1 MDPWPRGRF
10 GVSST
15 IGVMPVSL
23 DDELLRDSFVESIDP
38 LLAAESPQVGLGI
51 ETIGLAALQQ
61 SRQAVCITD
70 AQVDLPGPAISFVN
84 SAYTEIFRCDA
95 DQVIGRSPRIGQ
107 GPLTNRRVLD
117 RLRAHIEVGESVQ
130 AQAINYR
137 FDRTAFRL
145 RWSIDP
151 ITRNGVV
158 VGFFAQ
164 MRDVT
169 PEDRMRRRLAALDTL
184 MSRGK
189 VASRLGRAERLGPV
203 AQALASALR
212 PLVAEIGSA
221 SVRIGDA
228 HEATQIDAN
237 VLDDCVPDIV
247 ETSIGTIGS
256 ISVSTHP
263 DAVALVDHLAI
274 GELGEHARWLL
285 ELGEPGES
293 VRLPR

>member
-1 MDPWPRGRF
+1 
-10 GVSST
+10 
-15 IGVMPVSL
+15 MPVSL
-23 DDELLRDSFVESIDP
+23 DDDLLRDSFVKPVDP
-38 LLAAESPQVGLGI
+38 ISTGESPEIGLGI

-61 SRQAVCITD
+61 SRQAVCVTD
-70 AQVDLPGPAISFVN
+70 AQVDLPGPRISFVN
-84 SAYTEIFRCDA
+84 RAYTEIFRCDA

-107 GPLTNRRVLD
+107 GPLTNRHVLN
-117 RLRAHIEVGESVQ
+117 RLRAHIEAGESVQ

-151 ITRNGVV
+151 IRRDGVV

-164 MRDVT
+164 MHDVT

-189 VASRLGRAERLGPV
+189 VASRLGRTERLGPV

-221 SVRIGDA
+221 SVQIGDA
-228 HEATQIDAN
+228 RESTQIDAN
-237 VLDDCVPDIV
+237 VLDDCEPDIV
-247 ETSIGTIGS
+247 ESAIGAIGS
-256 ISVSTHP
+256 ISVRTHP
-263 DAVALVDHLAI
+263 DARDLIDRLAI
-274 GELGEHARWLL
+274 DELGEHARWLL
-285 ELGEPGES
+285 ELGEPG
-293 VRLPR
+293 